1 MKTDNS
7 SLCTSRVL
15 LSLLRFTNGM
25 LAPLQAGR
33 GAFGVCRQLPPISQ
47 GDKAAVHAYVRG
59 GSCV

>member
-7 SLCTSRVL
+7 SLCTGGVL

-33 GAFGVCRQLPPISQ
+33 RAFGGCRQLPGISQ
-47 GDKAAVHAYVRG
+47 GGKAAVHTYVLA
-59 GSCV
+59 GSCT